1 MVAAN
6 DIDLVREAVAE
17 VRSGNKPA
25 ARKLLESACRLN
37 LNNDKAWLWRA
48 SLAETTG
55 EAIYFLE
62 QVLRID
68 PGNATAIA
76 WLEKCIPKPADQQV
90 EQEEA
95 APSPECPFCSYSEDQ
110 PFTRCPRCRACLNLD
125 LGAIES
131 NHDAD
136 ERQLRHAID
145 HYNKLNAGDVFEVQY
160 YLAIA
165 YLHLLQSQEAVKH
178 LRKAA
183 AIVPGDVELKNV
195 LESLLR
201 RKAIMVVDDSLT
213 IRSVVGKALERE
225 KHRAILISNG
235 MDALGLLKEEPV
247 DLVLCDI
254 SMPLM
259 DGYQLCK
266 MIKNDPQT
274 RKIPVVMLSGHDGF
288 FDKVRGRMAGASD
301 YITKPVEPPAL
312 LKAIRKYLVR

>member
-1 MVAAN
+1 MVAAK

-25 ARKLLESACRLN
+25 ARKLLASACQLN
-37 LNNDKAWLWRA
+37 VNNDKAWLWRA

-76 WLEKCIPKPADQQV
+76 WLEKCKPKAV
-90 EQEEA
+90 EQVQQEA
-95 APSPECPFCSYSEDQ
+95 APNPECPFCSHSEERE
-110 PFTRCPRCRACLNLD
+110 FTRCPRCKAVLNLD
-125 LGAIES
+125 LYAIES
-131 NHDAD
+131 NQGVD

-145 HYNKLNAGDVFEVQY
+145 HYNKLHADGIFEVQY

-165 YLHLLQSQEAVKH
+165 CLQLLQSHDAVNH

-183 AIVPGDVELKNV
+183 AIAPGDTDIKNA
-195 LESLLR
+195 LEKLLR
-201 RKAIMVVDDSLT
+201 RKTILVVDDSLT
-213 IRSVVGKALERE
+213 IRSVVGKTLERE
-225 KHRAILISNG
+225 KHRAILMSNG
-235 MDALGLLKEEPV
+235 MDALGTLKDEKI

-254 SMPLM
+254 SMPMM

-266 MIKNDPQT
+266 LIKDNPKT
-274 RKIPVVMLSGHDGF
+274 KKVPVVMLSGHDGF
-288 FDKVRGRMAGASD
+288 FDKVKGRMAGASD

-312 LKAIRKYLVR
+312 LKAIKKYLAA

>member
-6 DIDLVREAVAE
+6 NIDLVREAVAE

-25 ARKLLESACRLN
+25 ARKLLESACQFN
-37 LNNDKAWLWRA
+37 LNNDKAWLWRV

-68 PGNATAIA
+68 PSNATANA
-76 WLEKCIPKPADQQV
+76 WLEKCIPKPAKQV
-90 EQEEA
+90 EEEP
-95 APSPECPFCSYSEDQ
+95 APNPECPFCSYSEDREF
-110 PFTRCPRCRACLNLD
+110 PRCPRCRAVLKLD
-125 LGAIES
+125 LTAIES
-131 NHDAD
+131 NQGAD

-165 YLHLLQSQEAVKH
+165 NLQLMQSQEAVRH
-178 LRKAA
+178 LRKATA
-183 AIVPGDVELKNV
+183 LAPDDAELKNV
-195 LESLLR
+195 LDKLLR

-213 IRSVVGKALERE
+213 IRSVVGKSLERE
-225 KHRAILISNG
+225 KPRAFLVSNG
-235 MDALGLLKEEPV
+235 MDALGILNEEKV

-266 MIKNDPQT
+266 MIKDNP
-274 RKIPVVMLSGHDGF
+274 KSKKVPVVIMTVSP
-288 FDKVRGRMAGASD
+288 KKSASRFVLHP
-301 YITKPVEPPAL
+301 TTRPAL
-312 LKAIRKYLVR
+312 